1 MIMYM
6 WCTRNT
12 NLELLSTVCYPHMC
26 SSDCNTTQLKIPQT
40 VKGKLLKSRPPRS
53 RQLQIPNFGF
63 NLAWS
68 QQSCG
73 DVLWRRDYPKPYSN
87 AFYSNN
93 LDKRDHKS
101 GGNSSAGPSDVS
113 NALKPWAPLDVL
125 FLSCQ
130 AQPKTAAAVLPP
142 SWLSYAYG

>member
-1 MIMYM
+1 MKYMIMYI

-12 NLELLSTVCYPHMC
+12 NLELLSTVCYLHM
-26 SSDCNTTQLKIPQT
+26 CNTTQLKIPQT

-53 RQLQIPNFGF
+53 MQLQIPNFGF

-73 DVLWRRDYPKPYSN
+73 DVTTDYPKPYSN

-113 NALKPWAPLDVL
+113 NALNTWAPLDVL

-130 AQPKTAAAVLPP
+130 AQPKIAAAVLPP